1 MSNVHQFNS
10 KDLILEKSC
19 DWISAIDR
27 GLTDDEKEQFKLWM
41 MQSTAHQDSIYE
53 LAQLWDELSV
63 LNELSHLFPQ
73 RNNTKASKNKWM
85 FSYSIAASLFA
96 ALMVCSYLLINLEN
110 GYNQELA
117 KVNYTKIYKTKV
129 GEQAT
134 YVLPDGTIVQLNTNS
149 LLEVAYSKGR
159 RQLLLSRGE
168 GRFNVAKDA
177 TRPFSVMAGDKSF
190 TALGTVFNVQRSTSS
205 DLELVVTEGKVMIT
219 DPSVAVDANDFKD
232 YQLADNST
240 KKIRQINANIVT
252 SGEKAVIEQSVTK
265 PITQLSMND
274 VQRDLAWQNGM
285 LIFNGEELSD
295 ALNEVSRYTATRFE
309 LSSAELASIKV
320 AGVFKA
326 GDVEGLLESLQ
337 TNFSIDHE
345 RLGEH
350 VVTLKHHTES

>member
-1 MSNVHQFNS
+1 MSNIHQFTP
-10 KDLILEKSC
+10 KDLILETAAN
-19 DWISAIDR
+19 WISAIDR
-27 GLTDDEKEQFKLWM
+27 GLNKVEKEQFKLWM
-41 MQSTAHQDSIYE
+41 LQSNAHQDAVYE
-53 LAQLWDELSV
+53 LAKLWDELSV
-63 LNELSHLFPQ
+63 LNELSTLFPHK
-73 RNNTKASKNKWM
+73 NNTEEKSKWV
-85 FSYSIAASLFA
+85 FSYGIAASLFA
-96 ALMVCSYLLINLEN
+96 ALMICSYLLVNLET
-110 GYNQELA
+110 GYNQALA

-149 LLEVAYSKGR
+149 LLEVAYSKER

-190 TALGTVFNVQRSTSS
+190 TALGTVFNVQRNTSS
-205 DLELVVTEGKVMIT
+205 HLELVVTEGKVMIT
-219 DPSVAVDANDFKD
+219 DPSVAVDANDFKA

-240 KKIRQINANIVT
+240 QKIRKINANIVL
-252 SGEKAVIEQSVTK
+252 SGEKAIIEKSVTA
-265 PITQLSMND
+265 PIKRLSADD

-285 LIFNGEELSD
+285 LIFNGEQLSD

-309 LSSAELASIKV
+309 LSSAELANIKV

-326 GDVEGLLESLQ
+326 GDVAGLLESLK

-350 VVTLKHHTES
+350 VVSLKRQTKS

>member
-1 MSNVHQFNS
+1 MSNIHQFTS
-10 KDLILEKSC
+10 KELILEKASQ
-19 DWISAIDR
+19 WISAIDR
-27 GLTDDEKEQFKLWM
+27 GLSTQEQEQFKLWM
-41 MQSTAHQDSIYE
+41 LQSTAHQNAVYE
-53 LAQLWDELSV
+53 LAQLWDDLSV
-63 LNELSHLFPQ
+63 LNELSVLFP
-73 RNNTKASKNKWM
+73 NKHSAGIKTKPA
-85 FSYSIAASLFA
+85 YVYGIAASVVA
-96 ALMVCSYLLINLEN
+96 ALMMCSYFLLNMGSN
-110 GYNQELA
+110 FNQNLA

-149 LLEVAYSKGR
+149 SLEVAYSQGR

-177 TRPFSVMAGDKSF
+177 SRPFSVMAGDKSF
-190 TALGTVFNVQRSTSS
+190 TALGTVFNVQRNTSS

-219 DPSVAVDANDFKD
+219 DPSVAVNADDFKA
-232 YQLADNST
+232 YQQASNSNQE
-240 KKIRQINANIVT
+240 IRKINANIVI

-265 PITQLSMND
+265 PITQLSVDD

-285 LIFNGEELSD
+285 LIFNGEQLVD

-309 LSSAELASIKV
+309 LSSDELARIKV

-326 GDVEGLLESLQ
+326 GDVAGLLESLQ
-337 TNFSIDHE
+337 NNFSIEHE

-350 VVTLKHHTES
+350 VVSLKYQKKS

>member
-1 MSNVHQFNS
+1 MSNIHQFTS
-10 KDLILEKSC
+10 KELILEKASQ
-19 DWISAIDR
+19 WISAIDR
-27 GLTDDEKEQFKLWM
+27 GLNIQEQEQFKLWM
-41 MQSTAHQDSIYE
+41 LQSTAHQNAIYE
-53 LAQLWDELSV
+53 LAQLWDDLSV
-63 LNELSHLFPQ
+63 LNELSVLFPNKHSAGIQ
-73 RNNTKASKNKWM
+73 TKPA
-85 FSYSIAASLFA
+85 YVYGIAASIVA
-96 ALMVCSYLLINLEN
+96 ALMMCSYFLLNMQSN
-110 GYNQELA
+110 FNQDLA

-149 LLEVAYSKGR
+149 SLEVAYSQGR

-190 TALGTVFNVQRSTSS
+190 TALGTVFNVQRNTSS

-219 DPSVAVDANDFKD
+219 DPSVAVNADDFKA
-232 YQLADNST
+232 YQQADNSNQD
-240 KKIRQINANIVT
+240 IRQINANIVI
-252 SGEKAVIEQSVTK
+252 SGEKAIIEQSVTK
-265 PITQLSMND
+265 PITQLSVDD

-285 LIFNGEELSD
+285 LIFNGEKLVD

-309 LSSAELASIKV
+309 LSSDELARIKV

-326 GDVEGLLESLQ
+326 GDVAGLLESLQ
-337 TNFSIDHE
+337 NNFSIEHE

-350 VVTLKHHTES
+350 VVSLKYQKKS

>member
-1 MSNVHQFNS
+1 
-10 KDLILEKSC
+10 
-19 DWISAIDR
+19 
-27 GLTDDEKEQFKLWM
+27 
-41 MQSTAHQDSIYE
+41 MQSTAHQDAIYE

-63 LNELSHLFPQ
+63 LNELSTLFPHRSHSQ
-73 RNNTKASKNKWM
+73 PKSRWM

-110 GYNQELA
+110 GYNEAFA

-159 RQLLLSRGE
+159 RQLLLSKGE

-190 TALGTVFNVQRSTSS
+190 TALGTVFNVQRNTSS

-219 DPSVAVDANDFKD
+219 DPSVAVNANDFKA

-240 KKIRQINANIVT
+240 QTIRKINANIVI
-252 SGEKAVIEQSVTK
+252 SGEKAVIERSVTK
-265 PITQLSMND
+265 PITQLSVDD

-285 LIFNGEELSD
+285 LIFNGEQLSD

-309 LSSAELASIKV
+309 LSSEELASIKV

-326 GDVEGLLESLQ
+326 GDVAGLLESLH

-350 VVTLKHHTES
+350 VVSLKRSTKS

>member
-1 MSNVHQFNS
+1 MSNVHQFTS
-10 KDLILEKSC
+10 KDLILEKAC

-27 GLTDDEKEQFKLWM
+27 GLNDDEKEQFKLWM
-41 MQSTAHQDSIYE
+41 MQSTAHQDAVYE
-53 LAQLWDELSV
+53 LAHLWDELSV
-63 LNELSHLFPQ
+63 LNELSSLFPHRSTAPQ
-73 RNNTKASKNKWM
+73 KTNWV

-96 ALMVCSYLLINLEN
+96 ALMVCSYLLINLES
-110 GYNQELA
+110 GYSQELA
-117 KVNYTKIYKTKV
+117 KINYTKIYKTKV

-159 RQLLLSRGE
+159 RQLLLSKGE

-190 TALGTVFNVQRSTSS
+190 TALGTVFNVQRNTSS
-205 DLELVVTEGKVMIT
+205 DLELVVTEGKVMVT
-219 DPSVAVDANDFKD
+219 DPSVAVDANDFKA
-232 YQLADNST
+232 YQLANNST
-240 KKIRQINANIVT
+240 QKIRKINANIVT
-252 SGEKAVIEQSVTK
+252 SGEKIIIQKSITK
-265 PITQLSMND
+265 PITQLSVDD

-295 ALNEVSRYTATRFE
+295 ALNEVSRYTSTRFE
-309 LSSAELASIKV
+309 LSSAELGSIKV

-345 RLGEH
+345 RLGEY
-350 VVTLKHHTES
+350 VVSLKHHTES

>member
-1 MSNVHQFNS
+1 MSNVHQFTS
-10 KDLILEKSC
+10 KDLILEKAC
-19 DWISAIDR
+19 NWISAIDR
-27 GLTDDEKEQFKLWM
+27 GLSADEKEQFKLWM
-41 MQSTAHQDSIYE
+41 MQSTAHQDAVYE
-53 LAQLWDELSV
+53 LAQLWDEISV
-63 LNELSHLFPQ
+63 LNELSHLFPHRSSKQ
-73 RNNTKASKNKWM
+73 SKNRWM

-168 GRFNVAKDA
+168 GRFNVAKDT

-190 TALGTVFNVQRSTSS
+190 TALGTVFNVQRNTSS

-219 DPSVAVDANDFKD
+219 DPSVAVDANDFKAN
-232 YQLADNST
+232 QLADNST
-240 KKIRQINANIVT
+240 QKIRKINANIVT
-252 SGEKAVIEQSVTK
+252 SGEKAIIEQSITK
-265 PITQLSMND
+265 PITQLSAGD

-285 LIFNGEELSD
+285 LIFKGEQLSD

-326 GDVEGLLESLQ
+326 GDVAGLLESLQ

-350 VVTLKHHTES
+350 VVSLKRHTES

>member
-1 MSNVHQFNS
+1 MSNIHQFSS
-10 KDLILEKSC
+10 KELILKTAAE
-19 DWISAIDR
+19 WVSAIDR
-27 GLTDDEKEQFKLWM
+27 GLSAPEQEQFKLWM
-41 MQSTAHQDSIYE
+41 LQSSAHQDAVYE

-63 LNELSHLFPQ
+63 LEELSALFP
-73 RNNTKASKNKWM
+73 NKAKSQTNSRWAL
-85 FSYSIAASLFA
+85 SYGIAASLFA
-96 ALMVCSYLLINLEN
+96 AFMLCSYLLFNLES
-110 GYNQELA
+110 GYHQAQA
-117 KVNYTKIYKTKV
+117 KVNYSKIYKTKV

-159 RQLLLSRGE
+159 RQLILSRGE

-177 TRPFSVMAGDKSF
+177 LRPFSVIAGDKSF
-190 TALGTVFNVQRSTSS
+190 TALGTVFNVQRTSDS

-219 DPSVAVDANDFKD
+219 APNVAVQANDFES
-232 YQLADNST
+232 YQLADNNT
-240 KKIRQINANIVT
+240 QKVRQINANIVI
-252 SGEKAVIEQSVTK
+252 SGEKAVIKKSVTA
-265 PITQLSMND
+265 PIKRLSADD

-285 LIFNGEELSD
+285 LIFSGEHLSE

-309 LSSAELASIKV
+309 LSNTELANIKV

-326 GDVEGLLESLQ
+326 GDVAGLLESLK

-350 VVTLKHHTES
+350 VVSLKRQSKS